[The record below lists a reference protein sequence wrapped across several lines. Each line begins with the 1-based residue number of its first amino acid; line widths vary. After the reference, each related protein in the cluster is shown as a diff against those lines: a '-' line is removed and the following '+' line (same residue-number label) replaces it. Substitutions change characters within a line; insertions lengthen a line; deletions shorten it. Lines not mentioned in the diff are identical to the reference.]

1 MRGGAR
7 PLGCDEYQNRRA
19 NGEISAGNERI
30 TSGPF
35 PRANAITSLAAIP
48 ALPAYSMPAPALL
61 TPPSLPED
69 TATTLARLAEGLDA
83 DGLWWLSGYAAGIA
97 RGRALPLRVAAEP
110 LAAVAPAHTLTIV
123 YGSQTGNAKRSA
135 EKLALQAETAGLSV
149 KLLRADAYPTRELR
163 NERYLVIVISTQGDG
178 DPPDDARGFV
188 DFLAGKRAPQLK
200 DLHYAVL
207 GLGDSSYPQFCAI
220 GKRLDER
227 LAELGATRWL
237 ARGDTDLDIDSVAG
251 PWLDKVLVTAK
262 EALKAPPRATVTP
275 LRPLPSAPAFHR
287 DAPFAAELLVNQ
299 RITGRGSQKS
309 ASGKDIRHFEISLE
323 GSGLHYEPGD
333 ALGLWPQNP
342 RALVD
347 AVLTALE
354 LDGDASVTH
363 AEQSLPL
370 RQWLGE
376 KRELTRLARPFVAT
390 HAAHARSDEL
400 NRLLAPDNA
409 AQLTKLLADTQ
420 IIDLLQQYRGEW
432 SAEELVAALRP
443 LTPRLYSIAS
453 SQKLVGDEAHLT
465 VAHVE
470 YDNGGGTRWGA
481 ASHLL
486 AASEEGAKLPIFIEH
501 NERFRLPKDAARD
514 VIMIGPGTGVAPFR
528 GFVQERV
535 AVGASG
541 RNWLLFGNPHGRS
554 DFLYQLEWQDALKN
568 GGLHRL
574 DLAFSRD
581 QAQKIYVQDRLREH
595 GRELYAWLD
604 SGAHLYVCGAIP
616 MGKDVHA
623 ALLEAIAVHGGKS
636 VDDANDYLNDLQT
649 QGRYARDVY

>member
-1 MRGGAR
+1 
-7 PLGCDEYQNRRA
+7 
-19 NGEISAGNERI
+19 
-30 TSGPF
+30 
-35 PRANAITSLAAIP
+35 
-48 ALPAYSMPAPALL
+48 MPAPALL
-61 TPPSLPED
+61 TPPSLSED
-69 TATTLARLAEGLDA
+69 TATTLARLAENLDA

-97 RGRALPLRVAAEP
+97 RGRALPGRTAAEP
-110 LAAVAPAHTLTIV
+110 LVAVAPAHMLTIV
-123 YGSQTGNAKRSA
+123 YGSQTGNAKRIA
-135 EKLALQAETAGLSV
+135 EKLAQQAEAAGLGV
-149 KLLRADAYPTRELR
+149 KLLRADAYPIRELK
-163 NERYLVIVISTQGDG
+163 NERYLVVVISTQGDG
-178 DPPDDARGFV
+178 DPPDDARGFI
-188 DFLAGKRAPQLK
+188 DFIAGKRASQLK

-237 ARGDTDLDIDSVAG
+237 ARGDADLDFDSVVN
-251 PWLDKVLVTAK
+251 PWLDKALATAK

-275 LRPLPSAPAFHR
+275 LRPLPSTPHFHR

-299 RITGRGSQKS
+299 RITGRGSR
-309 ASGKDIRHFEISLE
+309 KDIRHFEISLE

-342 RALVD
+342 PALVE
-347 AVLTALE
+347 AVLTSLE
-354 LDGDASVTH
+354 LDGDTNVTY
-363 AEQSLPL
+363 AEQSLSL

-409 AQLTKLLADTQ
+409 AQLARLLADSQ
-420 IIDLLQQYRGEW
+420 VIDLLQQYRGEW

-470 YDNGGGTRWGA
+470 YDNGGSLSGDSRRWGA
-481 ASHLL
+481 ASHQL
-486 AASEEGAKLPIFIEH
+486 AASEEGARLPIYIEH
-501 NERFRLPKDAARD
+501 NDRFHLPKDAARD

-528 GFVQERV
+528 GFVQERL
-535 AVGASG
+535 ATRPITAGASG

-581 QAQKIYVQDRLREH
+581 QAEKIYVQNRLREH
-595 GRELYAWLD
+595 GRELYAWLE
-604 SGAHLYVCGAIP
+604 SGAHLYVCGAIA

-623 ALLEAIAVHGGKS
+623 ALLDAIATHGGKS
-636 VDDANDYLNDLQT
+636 DDDANDYLNDLQT